1 MPVDSAL
8 EPRIRDGDQMALFQ
22 SSMSSGSSS
31 TGSSSSAEAGWLPV
45 PLEVDRPR
53 PSAVMPGPAR
63 PVRAAMRS
71 VHHPLAPVA
80 TAAGMPTGRVMAS
93 SESAVQAGL
102 SGTGATG
109 GFHFHAPM
117 HVGPG
122 PVPMHPG
129 MHMPM
134 HMPPGMVMGRSVLG
148 SPQPPSSPFIGQGGM
163 LHPGRGFFSGPP
175 TGPVPPY
182 PYPGGSM
189 RSLR

>member
-8 EPRIRDGDQMALFQ
+8 EPRIIDGDQMARFQ
-22 SSMSSGSSS
+22 SSMSSGS
-31 TGSSSSAEAGWLPV
+31 GSSSSAEAGWLPV

-53 PSAVMPGPAR
+53 PSAVMPGSAR
-63 PVRAAMRS
+63 PVRAAMHS
-71 VHHPLAPVA
+71 VHHPPVA
-80 TAAGMPTGRVMAS
+80 TGAAGMPMGRVTAS

-117 HVGPG
+117 HVPVGPG

-148 SPQPPSSPFIGQGGM
+148 PPQPPSSPFIGQGGM

-182 PYPGGSM
+182 PYPGRSM
-189 RSLR
+189 R